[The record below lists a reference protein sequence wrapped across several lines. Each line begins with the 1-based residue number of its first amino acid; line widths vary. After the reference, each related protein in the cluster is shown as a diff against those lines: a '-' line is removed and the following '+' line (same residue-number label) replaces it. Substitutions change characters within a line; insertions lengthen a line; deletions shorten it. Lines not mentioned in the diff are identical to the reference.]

1 MKKFPPILALFIMA
15 LTIQAQSPQKFNYQG
30 VARQASGQV
39 IPDQAIS
46 IRASILDG
54 SPSGLSQYV
63 EQHTATTNQLGLF
76 TASIGG
82 GTVLTGSFANITW
95 GGGDKY
101 LKIEIDPAGGSNYS
115 LTGVFQLLSVPY
127 SLQSR
132 NAEQIQGNPVSPT
145 PPLDGQVL
153 LWDENAGEWISA
165 DAAQSLVYTA
175 GAGININASNVI
187 SNTAPDQT
195 VTITGQGVTTVSG
208 SYPNFT
214 VNTPAPADNSP
225 TNEIQILSLSGNTL
239 NLSNGGGS
247 VTLNNGTNYNAG
259 AGIDISGNVISN
271 TGDLSNTN
279 EIQTLSLSGSN
290 LSLTGGGSVI
300 LPDASAT
307 NEIQTIS
314 LTGSNLSLSN
324 GGGSVTLPAEAD
336 GSVTNELQTLS
347 LSGADLTLSNG
358 GGTVTL
364 PTGTT
369 YTAGNG
375 IDISGNVIS
384 NTGDDDDSAT
394 NEIQTLSI
402 AGNTITLSNGGTVN
416 LPAEVDGSVTNEL
429 QTLSLS
435 GADLTLSNGG
445 GTVTLPTGTTYT
457 AGNGIDI
464 SGNVIS
470 NTGDDDDSATNE
482 IQTLSIAGNTIT
494 LSNGG
499 TVNLPAEVDGSV
511 TNELQTLSLSGAD
524 LTLSNGG
531 GTVTLPTG
539 TTYTAGNGIDISGN
553 VISNTGDDDDSP
565 TNEIQTLSL
574 SGDTLLLSNGG
585 GLVILPEEVDGSVT
599 NEIQSLSL
607 NGDTLSLSNGGGSV
621 LLPSGQIY
629 TAGSGISIDGNN
641 VISNTGDVVAADDI
655 NIGTTAGGDLSG
667 VYPNPVVD
675 GLQGKPV
682 SPAIP
687 SASQVLQWNGTAWAP
702 ATLPAAP
709 AGWLLSGNSGTNP
722 ATHFIGTTDNQDLVF
737 KRNNIL
743 AGMITFN
750 NQAFG
755 INALFSN
762 TTGFSNTASGYYAL
776 RSNTT
781 GSWNTATGYNALV
794 NNTIGSYNTA
804 AGRNVLSFNTTG
816 SHNTA
821 TGNAAMHYNNTGEN
835 NTATGSGALV
845 ANTTGSDNTA
855 AGNNALEN
863 NTTGFQNSAIGIN
876 TLTSN
881 TTGSYNTA
889 IGAYANVAA
898 GNYTN
903 ANAIG
908 NSATANASNKIR
920 LGNTN
925 ITVIEGQVAYSWP
938 SDARFKFNVEEEV
951 IGLDF
956 IKRLRPVNYQFD
968 TRKFE
973 EFLTRNMPDSI
984 RRHHFEGV
992 DFSTSTGIV
1001 HTGFIAQEVEQ
1012 AARESGYAFDG
1023 VHAPTDGNDNYSMA
1037 YSQFVVPL
1045 VKAVQEQQEMI
1056 EQLEQ
1061 KNAAQ
1066 NDEIAQ
1072 LKAELQEI
1080 RALLMARSN

>member
-324 GGGSVTLPAEAD
+324 GGGSVTLPAEA
-336 GSVTNELQTLS
+336 
-347 LSGADLTLSNG
+347 
-358 GGTVTL
+358 
-364 PTGTT
+364 
-369 YTAGNG
+369 
-375 IDISGNVIS
+375 
-384 NTGDDDDSAT
+384 
-394 NEIQTLSI
+394 
-402 AGNTITLSNGGTVN
+402 
-416 LPAEVDGSVTNEL
+416 DGSVTNEL

-968 TRKFE
+968 TRTFE

>member
-1 MKKFPPILALFIMA
+1 MKKFSPILAFFFMA
-15 LTIQAQSPQKFNYQG
+15 LTIQAQSPQKLNYQG

-46 IRASILDG
+46 LRASILDG

-63 EQHTATTNQLGLF
+63 EQHTVTTNQLGLF

-95 GGGDKY
+95 GSGDKY

-225 TNEIQILSLSGNTL
+225 TNEIQTLSLSGNTL
-239 NLSNGGGS
+239 SLSNGGGS
-247 VTLNNGTNYNAG
+247 VTLNNGANYNAG

-271 TGDLSNTN
+271 TGDLSNINEIQTLMLSGSNLSLTGGGSVILPDASATNEIQTISLTGSTLSLSNGGGSVTLPPEVDGSVTNEIQTLSLSGNTLSLSNGGGSVTLNNGANYNAGAGIDISGNVITNTGDLSNAN

-314 LTGSNLSLSN
+314 LTGSTLSLSN
-324 GGGSVTLPAEAD
+324 GGGSVTLPPDQDAQTLAIAGQTLSISNGNSVGLPAEVD
-336 GSVTNELQTLS
+336 GSVTNEIQTLS

-375 IDISGNVIS
+375 IGISGNVIS
-384 NTGDDDDSAT
+384 NTGDLSAV
-394 NEIQTLSI
+394 NEIQTISL
-402 AGNTITLSNGGTVN
+402 GGDTIS
-416 LPAEVDGSVTNEL
+416 
-429 QTLSLS
+429 
-435 GADLTLSNGG
+435 LSNGG
-445 GTVTLPTGTTYT
+445 G
-457 AGNGIDI
+457 
-464 SGNVIS
+464 S
-470 NTGDDDDSATNE
+470 
-482 IQTLSIAGNTIT
+482 
-494 LSNGG
+494 
-499 TVNLPAEVDGSV
+499 
-511 TNELQTLSLSGAD
+511 
-524 LTLSNGG
+524 
-531 GTVTLPTG
+531 
-539 TTYTAGNGIDISGN
+539 
-553 VISNTGDDDDSP
+553 
-565 TNEIQTLSL
+565 
-574 SGDTLLLSNGG
+574 
-585 GLVILPEEVDGSVT
+585 VILPEEVDGSVT

-709 AGWLLSGNSGTNP
+709 AGWLLSGNAGTNP
-722 ATHFIGTTDNQDLVF
+722 STHFIGTTDNQDLVF
-737 KRNNIL
+737 KRNNLIV
-743 AGMITFN
+743 GRITVL

-755 INALFSN
+755 AGALASTTTGNSNCAFGGNALAYT
-762 TTGFSNTASGYYAL
+762 TTGTNNIAIGFSTL
-776 RSNTT
+776 FVNTT
-781 GSWNTATGYNALV
+781 GSNNTAIGGSALFGNSTGFNNTATGAWALH
-794 NNTIGSYNTA
+794 NNTTGSYNTA
-804 AGRNVLSFNTTG
+804 AGYFALANNYTGFQNTASGFEAMHLNDTG
-816 SHNTA
+816 GRNTA
-821 TGNAAMHYNNTGEN
+821 TGT
-835 NTATGSGALV
+835 GALRS
-845 ANTTGSDNTA
+845 NSSGSDNTA
-855 AGNNALEN
+855 AGFDALVN
-863 NTTGFQNSAIGIN
+863 NTTGFQNSAFGIN

-889 IGAYANVAA
+889 IGTYANVAS
-898 GNYTN
+898 GNYSN

-973 EFLTRNMPDSI
+973 EFLTQNMPDSI
-984 RRHHFEGV
+984 RRYHFEGV
-992 DFSTSTGIV
+992 DFSASTGIV

-1061 KNAAQ
+1061 KNEAQ

-1080 RALLMARSN
+1080 RALLMAKSN